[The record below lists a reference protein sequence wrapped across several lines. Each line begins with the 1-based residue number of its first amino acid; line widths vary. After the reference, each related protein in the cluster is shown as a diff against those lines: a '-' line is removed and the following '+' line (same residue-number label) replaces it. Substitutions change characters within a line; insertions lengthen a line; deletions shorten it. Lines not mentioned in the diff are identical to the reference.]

1 MLNRYTNL
9 INILNE
15 LKSNNP
21 NIPKLRADLRF
32 EIEDGNIHEFEFVE
46 PMENLLENLRNDSTV
61 NMELV
66 DHLLKEAE
74 REQKRENDYEDQLAN
89 PMHVDCDYIP
99 WNYDSTKHIMVSL
112 LKKRTLR
119 KSEAEI
125 FDNGIKGVINSKQIP
140 ADIIIMLTEL
150 VGEFGLVFAVAK
162 TNDEMIMIKRMADLR
177 NKCKEIL
184 RAIKASEE
192 FDTEFGIEWH

>member
-46 PMENLLENLRNDSTV
+46 LMEN
-61 NMELV
+61 
-66 DHLLKEAE
+66 LLKEAE

-125 FDNGIKGVINSKQIP
+125 FDNGIKGVINAKQIP

-162 TNDEMIMIKRMADLR
+162 TNDEMIMIKRMAELR

-192 FDTEFGIEWH
+192 FDTEFGIEW